1 MSEILQQIRVD
12 FAFPVV
18 FTDDVFAPGNRAFVD
33 AIRRQEPE
41 RRHNVFFVID
51 EPVARAHP
59 RLVAAIRA
67 YCAAHGTALKLLG
80 DPLLVPGGEEIK
92 NDFAHVM
99 NVVEQVNRH
108 GIDRHSCLVVI
119 GGGAVLDMAGF
130 AAAIAHRSVRCV
142 RLPTTVLSQ
151 DDSGVGVKSG
161 VNLFG
166 KKNFVGAF
174 MPPFAVI
181 NDSRF
186 LATLAPRDRAAGMA
200 EAVKVALIRDRAFFE
215 RMEADVQR
223 LAAGEPEPLQ
233 HLIRRSA
240 ELHMHHMRTGG
251 DPFELGSARP
261 LDYGH
266 WSAHKLEALTHH
278 RLRHGE
284 AVAIGMAMDT
294 LYAARKGHLPAAACE
309 RILNL
314 LERLALPLWD
324 DALLAKNAA
333 GELEVLQGLREFRE
347 HLGGT
352 LSITLLKDIGHGFEV
367 HEMDEAA
374 IVSCLHTLRER
385 VAARITPPPRAATA
399 AAG

>member
-1 MSEILQQIRVD
+1 MSDLLQSIRVD

-18 FTDDVFAPGNRAFVD
+18 FTEDVFAPGNPAFVD
-33 AIRRQEPE
+33 AIRRLEPE
-41 RRHNVFFVID
+41 RRHQVFFVID
-51 EPVARAHP
+51 EPVAAAHP
-59 RLVAAIRA
+59 RLEAAIRA
-67 YCAAHGTALKLLG
+67 YCAAHAGSLKLLG
-80 DPLLVPGGEEIK
+80 APLRVPGGEAVK
-92 NDFAHVM
+92 NDFSHVLSL
-99 NVVEQVNRH
+99 VEQVNRH
-108 GIDRHSCLVVI
+108 GIDRHSCMVVI

-130 AAAIAHRSVRCV
+130 AAAISHRSVRCV

-186 LATLAPRDRAAGMA
+186 LATLTPRDRIAGMA

-215 RMEADVQR
+215 YLEDNARR
-223 LAAGEPEPLQ
+223 LAAGEPEPLHQ
-233 HLIRRSA
+233 LIRRSA

-266 WSAHKLEALTHH
+266 WSAHKLETLTHY

-284 AVAIGMAMDT
+284 AVAIGMGMDT
-294 LYAARKGHLPAAACE
+294 LYSAAVGHLPNATAE
-309 RILNL
+309 RILRL
-314 LERLALPLWD
+314 LEELGLPLWD
-324 DALLAKNAA
+324 EQLLESAPS
-333 GELEVLQGLREFRE
+333 GQPQVLQGLREFRE

-352 LSITLLKDIGHGFEV
+352 LSITLLREIGQGFEV
-367 HEMDEAA
+367 HAMDESV
-374 IVSCLHTLRER
+374 IVKCLHALRER
-385 VAARITPPPRAATA
+385 TVGRSVPPPLASAV
-399 AAG
+399 AG

>member
-1 MSEILQQIRVD
+1 MAETIQTIRVD
-12 FAFPVV
+12 FTFPVV
-18 FTDDVFAPGNRAFVD
+18 FTRDVFAPGNRVFVD
-33 AIRRQEPE
+33 AIRRQELD
-41 RRHNVFFVID
+41 RRHAVFFVID

-59 RLVAAIRA
+59 ALLDSIRT
-67 YCAAHGTALKLLG
+67 YCTAHAPSLRLLG
-80 DPLLVPGGEEIK
+80 EPMLVPGGEEVK
-92 NDFAHVM
+92 DGMAHM
-99 NVVEQVNRH
+99 MAVVEQVHRH
-108 GIDRHSCLVVI
+108 GIDRHSCLVVV

-186 LATLAPRDRAAGMA
+186 LETLSPRDRAAGMA

-215 RMEADVQR
+215 ALESDARR
-223 LAAGEPEPLQ
+223 LAVGEPEPLQ

-240 ELHMHHMRTGG
+240 ELHMHHMRTAG
-251 DPFELGSARP
+251 DPFEMGSARP

-284 AVAIGMAMDT
+284 AVAIGMALDT
-294 LYAARKGHLPAAACE
+294 LYAARMGFLSAAACE
-309 RILNL
+309 RILHL
-314 LERLALPLWD
+314 LEDLRLPLWD
-324 DALLAKNAA
+324 DALLAA
-333 GELEVLQGLREFRE
+333 GGGGGLEVLHGLREFRE

-352 LSITLLKDIGHGFEV
+352 LTITLLKDIGQGFEV
-367 HEMDEAA
+367 NSMDEAVLVQCIHA
-374 IVSCLHTLRER
+374 LRK
-385 VAARITPPPRAATA
+385 RAAPRETTPLLAAA